1 MLQWNIHAKTNQDEI
16 LRRLVENISR
26 LLPAQSIELLTRD
39 KQKGVYCTQSG
50 NVSLNST
57 DPVITRLLAGE
68 EFVQQRAVTQRE
80 TSGSTGTAF
89 TTLLPIVV
97 RGYIEHVLAF
107 FGPPCSENDI
117 HMALSFCQQAALAIE
132 TCDMNRNLDRKFDR
146 LTSLVSLVD
155 DITTDQNYRNLLQTV
170 LEKSSELL
178 LAEQGSIMLLEKET
192 DALLLEASKGEYNA
206 ASWHV
211 RIPKGVGI
219 AGRVA
224 LLGEPILV
232 ENVEQDPRTLKKNE
246 AKYKT
251 SSFVCVPLK
260 IDQRVVGV
268 MNFTDK
274 SSGEIFDDVD
284 LRLAQAFAS
293 HAAVVLDRKHMYE
306 QAEILKR
313 QAITDDLTGLLNRG
327 YLMRRM
333 EEELARSQRYATLT
347 SIVLIDVDDFKKI
360 NDTHGHAMGDLV
372 LRKLAGMMTNAVRSI
387 DIIGR
392 YGGDEFIIILPE
404 TDTFFAA
411 HIAERLLADITMTD
425 FPPGHPEAGVGK
437 ITVSM
442 GIATYPTH
450 ATSAEV
456 LMEHADEALYR
467 AKAGGRNRVVTY

>member
-1 MLQWNIHAKTNQDEI
+1 
-16 LRRLVENISR
+16 
-26 LLPAQSIELLTRD
+26 
-39 KQKGVYCTQSG
+39 
-50 NVSLNST
+50 
-57 DPVITRLLAGE
+57 
-68 EFVQQRAVTQRE
+68 
-80 TSGSTGTAF
+80 
-89 TTLLPIVV
+89 
-97 RGYIEHVLAF
+97 
-107 FGPPCSENDI
+107 
-117 HMALSFCQQAALAIE
+117 
-132 TCDMNRNLDRKFDR
+132 
-146 LTSLVSLVD
+146 
-155 DITTDQNYRNLLQTV
+155 
-170 LEKSSELL
+170 
-178 LAEQGSIMLLEKET
+178 MLLEKET

-293 HAAVVLDRKHMYE
+293 HAAVVLDRKHIYE

-360 NDTHGHAMGDLV
+360 NDQHGHVFGDAILRGVGEV
-372 LRKLAGMMTNAVRSI
+372 LHGHVRETDVPS
-387 DIIGR
+387 R
-392 YGGDEFIIILPE
+392 MGGDELAVLLIE
-404 TDTFFAA
+404 TASDEGREAAEKLQRALRARMMELGPAITFSIGIVTFLEPPRD
-411 HIAERLLADITMTD
+411 IDQMFRLADEQLYQAK
-425 FPPGHPEAGVGK
+425 HQGK
-437 ITVSM
+437 DQLAQIVV
-442 GIATYPTH
+442 PTQQ
-450 ATSAEV
+450 TTP
-456 LMEHADEALYR
+456 R
-467 AKAGGRNRVVTY
+467 